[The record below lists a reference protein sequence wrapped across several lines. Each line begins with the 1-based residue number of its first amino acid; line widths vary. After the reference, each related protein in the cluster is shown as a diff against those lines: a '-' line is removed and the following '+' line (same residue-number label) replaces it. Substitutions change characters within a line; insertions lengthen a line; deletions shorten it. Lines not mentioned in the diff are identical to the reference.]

1 MVWPFNKPAP
11 VVVEEKSLGDPTA
24 ELLELFGA
32 IPASSVAVSH
42 AEALTVPA
50 VQAAVRLISEAA
62 ACLDIKVQR
71 RVGTEFEDAPNHPAW
86 KILRDR
92 ANDWTSGYELIRN
105 LLAQALTDNK
115 GGLAFVTRV
124 GGSPREVIQYA
135 SSVWQVDYDT
145 VTGEPTYRLN
155 NAIVN
160 RDNVVHVRGAFAK
173 CPLSLAAEA
182 IGTAKALER
191 YLAGLFKNGA
201 RPGGVIEHPGKLGD
215 TGAKAMLAGW
225 KAAYGGQS
233 TAGKTALLWEG
244 ASFKPMAMTSTDA
257 QFIENR
263 KYQTLE
269 ISRAF
274 RVPPSML
281 YDLDR
286 ATWSNASQ
294 MGREFLVY
302 SLEPWLKALEA
313 ALRRALFTR
322 EEQDDYV
329 VVFDR
334 DDLTRADLGER
345 ATAYASLVTSRI
357 YSPNELR
364 AWDGAP
370 PYVGGESHLNPAID
384 TATPANDNTPPTEA
398 ADAANQV

>member
-1 MVWPFNKPAP
+1 MWPFSRKAEPP
-11 VVVEEKSLGDPTA
+11 VEAKSLGDPTA

-50 VQAAVRLISEAA
+50 VQASVRLISEAA

-71 RVGTEFEDAPNHPAW
+71 RVGAGLKDAPNHPAS

-92 ANDWTSGYELIRN
+92 ANDWTSGYELVRN

-124 GGSPREVIQYA
+124 GGAPRELIQYA
-135 SSVWQVDYDT
+135 SSVWQVDYDS

-155 NAIVN
+155 NQIVN
-160 RDNVVHVRGAFAK
+160 RDNVIHVRGAFAK

-191 YLAGLFKNGA
+191 YLSGLFKNGA
-201 RPGGVIEHPGKLGD
+201 RPGGVIEHPGRLGD
-215 TGAKAMLAGW
+215 TGVKAMLAGW
-225 KAAYGGQS
+225 KASYGGS
-233 TAGKTALLWEG
+233 HASGKTALLWEG
-244 ASFKPMAMTSTDA
+244 ASFKPLAMTSTDA

-269 ISRAF
+269 IARAF

-302 SLEPWLKALEA
+302 SLEPWLKAMES

-322 EEQDDYV
+322 EEQEEYV

-370 PYVGGESHLNPAID
+370 SYDGGDVFVNPAIEPSK
-384 TATPANDNTPPTEA
+384 PATEA
-398 ADAANQV
+398 AA

>member
-1 MVWPFNKPAP
+1 MWPFNKPAP
-11 VVVEEKSLGDPTA
+11 VVPEAKSLGDPTA

-32 IPASSVAVSH
+32 IPAYSASVSH

-71 RVGTEFEDAPNHPAW
+71 RVGTELVDAPDHPAW
-86 KILRDR
+86 RILRDR
-92 ANDWTSGYELIRN
+92 ANDWTAGYEFVRN

-124 GGSPREVIQYA
+124 DGAPREVIQYA
-135 SSVWQVDYDT
+135 SSVWQVDYDN

-155 NAIVN
+155 NQAVT
-160 RDNVVHVRGAFAK
+160 RDNVIHLRGTFAK
-173 CPLSLAAEA
+173 CPLALAAEA

-191 YLAGLFKNGA
+191 YLASLFKNGA
-201 RPGGVIEHPGKLGD
+201 RPGGVIEHPGRLGEG
-215 TGAKAMLAGW
+215 GAKSMLAGW
-225 KAAYGGQS
+225 KAAYGGS
-233 TAGKTALLWEG
+233 ASSGKTALLWEG
-244 ASFKPMAMTSTDA
+244 ATFRPLAMTSTDA
-257 QFIENR
+257 QFLENR

-269 ISRAF
+269 IARAF

-302 SLEPWLKALEA
+302 SLEPWLKAVEA

-322 EEQDDYV
+322 EEQNEYL

-345 ATAYASLVTSRI
+345 ATAYASLVASRI

-364 AWDGAP
+364 GWDGAS
-370 PYVGGESHLNPAID
+370 PYEGGSSYLNPAIEP
-384 TATPANDNTPPTEA
+384 AKPANDNQPKEVA
-398 ADAANQV
+398 E